1 MLNIIDI
8 AKMAGVSKSTVSRY
22 LNGGYVSEE
31 RKRKIKEII
40 DETGFVPQR
49 QAKGLRN
56 RKTDLIG
63 VIVPKISTETTSL
76 VVDGIT
82 NILNKEKYEVI
93 IANTNLSTKKEIEY
107 LNVFKANQVD
117 GIILLATK
125 ITKEH
130 KKIFKEITVPFV
142 IVAQEVEDYSC
153 VYHDDYNAGKHCTR
167 LLLERE
173 RKRIAFVGVY
183 EDDIAVGYNR
193 KKGYFDALEENKYG
207 VREDY
212 VKIGDFSHES
222 GYSLTKELMEL
233 EERPDAIFAVTDSLA
248 LGVIRYL
255 NENQIKTPEE
265 VAVISIGD
273 NRIANYVTPRLTTLH
288 YFYYESG
295 EESATILLDMLYKK
309 NKVEVKKVKLGYQL
323 MERESL

>member
-31 RKRKIKEII
+31 RKKKIKEII

-56 RKTDLIG
+56 RKTNLIA

-82 NILNKEKYEVI
+82 SILNKEKYEVI

-107 LNVFKANQVD
+107 LNVFKTNQVD
-117 GIILLATK
+117 GIILIATT

-130 KKIFKEITVPFV
+130 EKIFKDITVPFV
-142 IVAQEVEDYSC
+142 IVAQEVDEFSC
-153 VYHDDYNAGKHCTR
+153 VFHDDYNAGKYCTQI
-167 LLLERE
+167 LLDRGH
-173 RKRIAFVGVY
+173 KNIAFVGVY

-193 KKGYFDALEENKYG
+193 QKGYMDTL
-207 VREDY
+207 REHNMVVDNHY
-212 VKIGDFSHES
+212 IKIGDFSHES
-222 GYSLTKELMEL
+222 GYRLTKELMES
-233 EERPDAIFAVTDSLA
+233 EQRPDAIFAVTDTIA
-248 LGVIRYL
+248 FGVICYL
-255 NENQIKTPEE
+255 NEAGIKIPEE
-265 VAVISIGD
+265 VSVISIGD
-273 NRIANYVTPRLTTLH
+273 NRIANYMTPRLTTLH
-288 YFYYESG
+288 YFYFEAG
-295 EESATILLDMLYKK
+295 EESATILLDMLHKK
-309 NKVEVKKVKLGYQL
+309 NKIEVKKVKLGYKL
-323 MERESL
+323 IERDSL

>member
-167 LLLERE
+167 LLLERG
-173 RKRIAFVGVY
+173 RKKIAFVGVY

-222 GYSLTKELMEL
+222 GYALTKELMEL

-255 NENQIKTPEE
+255 NENQIKIPEE

>member
-56 RKTDLIG
+56 RKTDLIA

-107 LNVFKANQVD
+107 LNVFRANQVD

-130 KKIFKEITVPFV
+130 RKIFKEITVPFV
-142 IVAQEVEDYSC
+142 IIAQEVEDYSC
-153 VYHDDYNAGKHCTR
+153 VYHDDYNAGKYCIQ
-167 LLLERE
+167 LLVERG
-173 RKRIAFVGVY
+173 RKNIAFVGVY
-183 EDDIAVGYNR
+183 EEDRAVGYQR
-193 KKGYFDALEENKYG
+193 KKGYLDTLEETGMNI
-207 VREDY
+207 RNDY

-222 GYSLTKELMEL
+222 GYALTKELMEL
-233 EERPDAIFAVTDSLA
+233 EEKPDAIFAVTDSLA
-248 LGVIRYL
+248 LGVMRYL
-255 NENQIKTPEE
+255 NEHHIKIPEE
-265 VAVISIGD
+265 VSVISIGD

-288 YFYYESG
+288 YYYYESG
-295 EESATILLDMLYKK
+295 EEGATILLDMLHRK
-309 NKVEVKKVKLGYQL
+309 NKVEVKKVKLGYEL
-323 MERESL
+323 IERDSL

>member
-31 RKRKIKEII
+31 RKCKIKEVI

-82 NILNKEKYEVI
+82 NILNREKYEVI

-117 GIILLATK
+117 GIIFIATK

-142 IVAQEVEDYSC
+142 VVAQEVENYSC
-153 VYHDDYNAGKHCTR
+153 VYHDDYNAAKHCTQ
-167 LLLERE
+167 LLLERG
-173 RKRIAFVGVY
+173 RSKIAFVGVY
-183 EDDIAVGYNR
+183 EDDIAVGYHR
-193 KKGYFDALEENKYG
+193 KKGYLDALEENG
-207 VREDY
+207 CEVRNRY
-212 VKIGDFSHES
+212 VKIRDFSHES
-222 GYSLTKELMEL
+222 GYFLTKELMQL

-255 NENQIKTPEE
+255 NENHIKIPEE

-309 NKVEVKKVKLGYQL
+309 NKIEVKKVKLVYEL
-323 MERESL
+323 IERDSL